1 MVAEGRAVLATD
13 RRAGNLR
20 EAALDR
26 AIRGKPGGL
35 VNWLGDRRR
44 YSEPEDRQRLFKP
57 GVARS

>member
-26 AIRGKPGGL
+26 AIGNKPGGA
-35 VNWLGDRRR
+35 VNWLGKRRR
-44 YSEPEDRQRLFKP
+44 RGEPDDKQKLFPP
-57 GVARS
+57 GIARS